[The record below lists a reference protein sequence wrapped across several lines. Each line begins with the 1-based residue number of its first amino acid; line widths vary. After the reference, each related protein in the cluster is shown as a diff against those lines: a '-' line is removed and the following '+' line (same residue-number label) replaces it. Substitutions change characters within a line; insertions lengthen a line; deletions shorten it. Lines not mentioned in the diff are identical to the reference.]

1 MVRLGKGEGG
11 REEEILN
18 APVSEVFRLV
28 FFFFFLACRKQISN
42 FPPRMGRAE
51 TPTAENRNSKIKCC
65 LT

>member
-28 FFFFFLACRKQISN
+28 FFFFFS
-42 FPPRMGRAE
+42 RAE
-51 TPTAENRNSKIKCC
+51 NKSRTSHLEWEGLRRLQPKIETRK
-65 LT
+65 LSVV

>member
-28 FFFFFLACRKQISN
+28 FFFFFSRVQKTNLELPTSN
-42 FPPRMGRAE
+42 G
-51 TPTAENRNSKIKCC
+51 KG
-65 LT
+65 